1 MALQNVST
9 NQAEAWQQAHRHA
22 VGSQEER
29 RAERKAGL
37 KTGRRADSSSHHAGI
52 MHAEVLQEVGRA
64 RVQATRSA
72 RQAGRQ
78 KRGMLQQVGMRH
90 QQTSGMQKLGSR

>member
-1 MALQNVST
+1 MALQNVGT

-22 VGSQEER
+22 VGSQE
-29 RAERKAGL
+29 ERKAGL